1 MKPNASRPS
10 LFEIRKLTVLS
21 ILLGSALSSPA
32 APDTWTGA
40 TSGTWATTSNWL
52 SGTNS
57 PGTLTTPTVSTNTDT
72 ATFTNSANT
81 TIDYSTASLN
91 LGSMLFTGTP
101 GSFTFRS
108 GPTGSGTSRLIFTL
122 GGSVT
127 MDSTVTNPQ
136 TLARTGLSGSTGT
149 YTFENNAAPTSAILT
164 MGGTLASTTTGA
176 ATLILT
182 GTNTGL
188 NAITGAI
195 SQAGGASVVSIV
207 KNGAGTWTLGNNS
220 HSGTTTLNEG
230 TLGFASSNALGTGSF
245 IVNGGTFG
253 TAGLSTRTI
262 TNSITVGG
270 DFTLS
275 GVGAALPVIL
285 NGTMDLGGAN
295 RTISLINTATIGGV
309 ISNGALTL
317 ASTGATRTLTL
328 NAANTYTG
336 ATTVSGGTLLVN
348 GSLGATSVV
357 NVSLSATLGG
367 DGSITAPVN
376 IAVGGNLQPGT
387 STAVVGSLDT
397 GLLTMSGTYIPTI
410 TGNGVNDLVNV
421 AGAANFNGTI
431 APVLSGYA
439 PVLNDVFDI
448 ANWSGAF
455 SGSPVF
461 DYANAPLASGLDWDS
476 SNFSTDG
483 TLKVVASIPEPAVGL
498 MGGIGAF
505 IALFSRRRRAARLG

>member
-1 MKPNASRPS
+1 MKPNAARPP
-10 LFEIRKLTVLS
+10 LFEFRKLTVLA
-21 ILLGSALSSPA
+21 LLLASASASSA
-32 APDTWTGA
+32 ASDTWTGG
-40 TSGTWATTSNWL
+40 TNGTWATTSNWL

-72 ATFTNSANT
+72 AIFNNNTNT
-81 TIDYSTASLN
+81 TIDYSTSSLN
-91 LGSMLFTGTP
+91 LGSVLFTGTP
-101 GSFTFRS
+101 GSFNIRS
-108 GPTGSGTSRLIFTL
+108 GPTGTGTSRLIFTL

-127 MDSTVTNPQ
+127 VDSTVTNPQ
-136 TLARTGLSGSTGT
+136 SLARTGLSGSTGT
-149 YTFENNAAPTSAILT
+149 YTFENNASPTTATLT

-195 SQAGGASVVSIV
+195 SQAGGASVLSIT
-207 KNGAGTWTLGNNS
+207 KNGTGTWTLGNNS
-220 HSGTTTLNEG
+220 HGGTTTLNAG
-230 TLGFASSNALGTGSF
+230 TLGFASSNALGTGNF
-245 IVNGGTFG
+245 VVNGGTFG

-262 TNSITVGG
+262 TNNITVGG

-275 GVGAALPVIL
+275 GVGAALPVVL
-285 NGTMDLGGAN
+285 NGTMDLGGAT

-328 NAANTYTG
+328 GGANTYTG

-348 GSLGATSVV
+348 GSLGATSIV

-367 DGSITAPVN
+367 DGSINAPVTV
-376 IAVGGNLQPGT
+376 AAGGNLQPGT
-387 STAVVGSLDT
+387 TTGVVGSLDT
-397 GLLTMSGTYIPTI
+397 GLLTMGGTYIPTI

-421 AGAANFNGTI
+421 AGAADFNGTI

-439 PVLNDVFDI
+439 PALNDIFDI

-455 SGSPVF
+455 SGSPAF
-461 DYANAPLASGLDWDS
+461 DFANAPLASGLDWDS

-483 TLKVVASIPEPAVGL
+483 TLKVVASIPEPAAGL
-498 MGGIGAF
+498 LGGIGALL
-505 IALFSRRRRAARLG
+505 ALSSRRRRSARPG